1 MKRGLQELWTTM
13 YVTTTD
19 KLSVTVDKGKK
30 PGHFRKIKNSP
41 SPDTI
46 LKSEKEEMSGKTQTM
61 GNPIL
66 GARFLYC
73 ILS

>member
-1 MKRGLQELWTTM
+1 M
-13 YVTTTD
+13 YMTTTD

-30 PGHFRKIKNSP
+30 PGHFWKIKNSP

-46 LKSEKEEMSGKTQTM
+46 LKPEKEDMSGKTQTY

-66 GARFLYC
+66 EASFSYHK
-73 ILS
+73 LS